1 MIKQRL
7 SDLEI
12 ENCEL
17 RKIAEVRLIDRFAMA
32 AMNGILSDTN
42 IDLPPADLARV
53 SYDIAQ
59 AMIEERDGRI

>member
-32 AMNGILSDTN
+32 AMNASIIKPNVLFIVGSD
-42 IDLPPADLARV
+42 L
-53 SYDIAQ
+53 
-59 AMIEERDGRI
+59 